1 MYDFKP
7 YDSGDLSKEINLRN
21 EIDIL
26 FNDDK
31 KAHWVV
37 YRRFDLSKPTTNFVE
52 ITHEAVQGEKYE
64 FVDSLIPVRASV
76 FPVAR
81 LGFDQETRY
90 PMGMLQDGTMFFYV
104 KSDLNPKTEDKI
116 FEINYT
122 GVKPTVIPPAAE
134 FSASYNIHSVM
145 PMRELEYGRTEY
157 YILLCKISN
166 TG

>member
-1 MYDFKP
+1 MYDYTP
-7 YDSGDLSKEINLRN
+7 YNIDLTSEINLRK
-21 EIDIL
+21 ELDIL
-26 FNDDK
+26 FSDEK

-37 YRRFDLSKPTTNFVE
+37 YRRFDLTKPTTNFVG

-64 FVDSLIPVRASV
+64 YTDTLIPVRSSV

-81 LGFDQETRY
+81 LGYDQEIRQ
-90 PMGMLQDGTMFFYV
+90 PLGMLQEGSMFFYV

-116 FEINYT
+116 FEITHT
-122 GVKPTVIPPAAE
+122 GTKPTVVPAPSE
-134 FSASYNIHSVM
+134 FTMSYNIHSVM